1 MVGLCDIVSG
11 SSPFFRPPF
20 RIPLCKLPGGGRDR
34 LDYDLYTHLPIYCL
48 FLISLDSAF
57 SSENSVYEFDT
68 HIDVASLSVPNAA
81 LFAGLEERH

>member
-1 MVGLCDIVSG
+1 M
-11 SSPFFRPPF
+11 
-20 RIPLCKLPGGGRDR
+20 
-34 LDYDLYTHLPIYCL
+34 DYDLYTYLSIV
-48 FLISLDSAF
+48 FFFISLDSAF